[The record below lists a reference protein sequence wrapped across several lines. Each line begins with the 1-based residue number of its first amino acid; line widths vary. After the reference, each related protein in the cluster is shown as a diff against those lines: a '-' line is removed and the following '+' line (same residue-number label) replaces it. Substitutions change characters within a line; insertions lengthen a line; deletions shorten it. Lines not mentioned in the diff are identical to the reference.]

1 MIYGARFLQTIVLAS
16 LLCSSS
22 ICAVAQDII
31 IETQKE
37 GQNFD
42 HYEEIEGKWIDSRSP
57 PTTAKSSAPGCTE
70 GTKCG
75 TRKYLFSM
83 GTPDNPDPTGNPEPA
98 AARFYPRFSAAG
110 HYYVYA
116 TWPRAANATPVKYI
130 VKHAKGT
137 DTKELTQDGWGSTET
152 GISNANTWV
161 LIGDY
166 DFQPGND
173 QYVELRV
180 DKSVRPVSPK
190 NYGQVYADA
199 VRFSSKPLEN
209 TGQAALATV
218 TPSAGGATP
227 QPQTA
232 PTVVGQLKWYENIPD
247 AQKAA
252 VAANKRILLF
262 FFSPT
267 SERSRELEKN
277 LTSPTVAPILQN
289 SYVLARLNF
298 LENTKVAYSLG
309 VFKAGVINVYD
320 AQGNA
325 LFQISERLT
334 ADELAQKLKVE

>member
-1 MIYGARFLQTIVLAS
+1 MKYGAQWLLTGAVSLIVTLAP
-16 LLCSSS
+16 
-22 ICAVAQDII
+22 AQDII

-42 HYEEIEGKWIDSRSP
+42 HYEEIEGKWMDSKVP
-57 PTTAKSSAPGCTE
+57 AATAKSRAPGLTD
-70 GTKCG
+70 GNKCG
-75 TRKYLFSM
+75 SRKYLFSS
-83 GTPDNPDPTGNPEPA
+83 GTPDQPDPKGNPVPA
-98 AARFYPRFSAAG
+98 AARFYPRFSKPG

-137 DTKELTQDGWGSTET
+137 DTKELTQDGWGGTET

-166 DFQPGND
+166 DFAGGND
-173 QYVELRV
+173 EYVELRV
-180 DKSVRPVSPK
+180 DESVRPVSPK

-199 VRFSSKPLEN
+199 VRFSSKPLEDP
-209 TGQAALATV
+209 GQGALATV
-218 TPSAGGATP
+218 TPSPGGATP
-227 QPQTA
+227 TPAA
-232 PTVVGQLKWYENIPD
+232 PPTTVGQLKWYESIPD

-252 VAANKRILLF
+252 MGTNKRILLF
-262 FFSPT
+262 FYSPT
-267 SERSRELEKN
+267 SERSQQLEKN
-277 LTSPTVAPILQN
+277 LAADPVRSILEK

-320 AQGNA
+320 SQGNA
-325 LFQISERLT
+325 VMQISERLSP
-334 ADELAQKLKVE
+334 AELAEKLKVE

>member
-1 MIYGARFLQTIVLAS
+1 MKSGARWTLAVVIGS
-16 LLCSSS
+16 LVALG
-22 ICAVAQDII
+22 ARAAAQDLI

-42 HYEEIEGKWIDSRSP
+42 RYEEIEGKWMDSKTP
-57 PTTAKSSAPGCTE
+57 AATAKSRAPGCTD
-70 GTKCG
+70 GNKCG
-75 TRKYLFSM
+75 TRKYIFSM
-83 GTPDNPDPTGNPEPA
+83 GTPDQPDPTGIAEPA
-98 AARFYPRFSAAG
+98 AARFYPRFSAPG
-110 HYYVYA
+110 HYYVYV

-137 DTKELTQDGWGSTET
+137 DTKELTQDGWGGTET

-166 DFQPGND
+166 DFNAGND

-180 DKSVRPVSPK
+180 DKSVRPVSAK

-199 VRFSSKPLEN
+199 IRFTSKPLEDP
-209 TGQAALATV
+209 GQAALATV
-218 TPSAGGATP
+218 TPSAGGVTP

-252 VAANKRILLF
+252 AGTNKRILLF
-262 FFSPT
+262 FFSPS
-267 SERSRELEKN
+267 SERSKDLDKN
-277 LTSPTVAPILQN
+277 LASPSVAPVLQK
-289 SYVLARLNF
+289 SYILARLNF
-298 LENTKVAYSLG
+298 LENTKIAYSLG

-325 LFQISERLT
+325 LFQISERLS
-334 ADELAQKLKVE
+334 AEELAAKLKVE